1 MVDRQWVLKIANLA
15 RLQLKEEEI
24 EVFQKQLGDILSF
37 IDQLKELD
45 TENVEPYIQKA
56 KATPMR
62 EDEPRL
68 SLDREKALMNAPEKD
83 NEFFIVPRVVE
94 V

>member
-45 TENVEPYIQKA
+45 TENVEPYTQKA
-56 KATPMR
+56 KTTPMR
-62 EDEPRL
+62 EDEPRP

-83 NEFFIVPRVVE
+83 GEFFIVPRVVE

>member
-1 MVDRQWVLKIANLA
+1 
-15 RLQLKEEEI
+15 
-24 EVFQKQLGDILSF
+24 
-37 IDQLKELD
+37 
-45 TENVEPYIQKA
+45 IQKA

>member
-1 MVDRQWVLKIANLA
+1 MVNREWVLKIAGLA
-15 RLQLKEEEI
+15 RLELKEEEI

-37 IDQLKELD
+37 IDRLKELD
-45 TENVEPYIQKA
+45 TENVEPYIQIIET
-56 KATPMR
+56 TPMR
-62 EDEPRL
+62 NDEARP
-68 SLDREKALMNAPEKD
+68 SLDRDKALMNAPEKD

>member
-24 EVFQKQLGDILSF
+24 EVFQEQLGDILSF

-45 TENVEPYIQKA
+45 TENVEPYTQKA
-56 KATPMR
+56 KTTPMR
-62 EDEPRL
+62 KDEPRP

-83 NEFFIVPRVVE
+83 GEFFIVPRVVE

>member
-1 MVDRQWVLKIANLA
+1 MVDREWVLKIANLA
-15 RLQLKEEEI
+15 RLELKEEEI

-45 TENVEPYIQKA
+45 TENVEPYIQTIET
-56 KATPMR
+56 TPMR
-62 EDEPRL
+62 DDEPRP

-83 NEFFIVPRVVE
+83 DGFFIVPRVVE